1 MKRIF
6 SAVAASAA
14 AFFLLAGAATPPER
28 DDLVFENGR
37 VADGTGA
44 PLFAA
49 DIAVRGD
56 RIAAVGILPEARKA
70 AARRRIDA
78 SGLVVSPGFIDLL
91 GQSEY
96 NALVDRRAA
105 SKITQGITT
114 EVTGEGASI
123 APVNERMLKE
133 GEDAWKRYGLR
144 PDFTTLAGYF
154 ARLATAPPTINL
166 GTFVGLGGIR
176 DLVIGKE
183 DRRATPAELAAMERE
198 VAKAMEEGA
207 LGVSTSLQ
215 YVPDMYNS
223 TEEIIALAKVAARY
237 GGVYFTHQRSEG
249 NQIDTSLEEVFR
261 IAREAKIPANIWH
274 LKTAYKR
281 NWGKMPAI
289 LARLEAARTEGLDVA
304 ANQYPWTAGAN
315 GLDACLPPWVREGG
329 TEKLLARL
337 KDPANR
343 ARVRKEMAEDS
354 DSWNNQ
360 WYGSGGGAG
369 VLVASVLNTALKGYE
384 GKTLEE
390 IGKAEGKDPRDALI
404 DIVIA
409 DRAGSGGIIFVMS
422 EEDVRTALRHRL
434 VAFCTDSGASAI
446 DGIFSE
452 EKSHPRAW
460 ASTARILA
468 TYVREER
475 LLPLEEAVRKMT
487 SLSAAR
493 AQIRDRGLVA
503 PGLYADLVA
512 FDPVRVRAVATYADP
527 LHYSEGLP
535 YVAVNGQL
543 VVDRG
548 KVTEARPGKPVL
560 GPGVRGW
567 ARP

>member
-1 MKRIF
+1 MKRAC
-6 SAVAASAA
+6 SAAALCAA
-14 AFFLLAGAATPPER
+14 AFFLLSGASAPEER
-28 DDLVFENGR
+28 DDLVLENGR

-44 PLFAA
+44 PLFRA
-49 DIAVRGD
+49 DVAVRGD

-78 SGLVVSPGFIDLL
+78 SELVVSPGLIDLL

-96 NALVDRRAA
+96 NVLVDPRAA

-114 EVTGEGASI
+114 EVTGEGSSI

-133 GEDAWKRYGLR
+133 GEDVWKRYGVR

-154 ARLATAPPTINL
+154 ARFRRNPPTINL

-223 TEEIIALAKVAARY
+223 TEEIVAMAKVAARH

-249 NQIDTSLEEVFR
+249 NRLDASLDEVFR
-261 IAREAKIPANIWH
+261 IAREARIPANVWH
-274 LKTAYKR
+274 LKTI
-281 NWGKMPAI
+281 GKNRGRMPAV
-289 LARLEAARTEGLDVA
+289 LARLEAARAEGLDVA
-304 ANQYPWTAGAN
+304 ANQYPWTAAMN
-315 GLDACLPPWVREGG
+315 GLDANLPPWVREGG
-329 TEKLLARL
+329 AEKLVARL
-337 KDPANR
+337 KDPAVRER
-343 ARVRKEMAEDS
+343 AKREMAEDS
-354 DSWNNQ
+354 AAWENQ
-360 WYGSGGGAG
+360 WYGAGGGPG
-369 VLVASVLNTALKGYE
+369 VLVTSVLNPALKAYE
-384 GKTLEE
+384 GKTVEE

-409 DRAGSGGIIFVMS
+409 DRANSYGILFCMS
-422 EEDVRTALRHRL
+422 DDDVRAALKSRL
-434 VAFCTDSGASAI
+434 VAFCTDSGASAT

-452 EKSHPRAW
+452 GKSHPRGW

-468 TYVREER
+468 TYVRDEK

-493 AQIRDRGLVA
+493 AGIRDRGLVV

-512 FDPVRVRAVATYADP
+512 FDPARVKAVATYADP
-527 LHYSEGLP
+527 LHYSEGFP

-543 VVDRG
+543 VVDGGRI
-548 KVTEARPGKPVL
+548 TTARPGRPLL
-560 GPGVRGW
+560 GPGTK
-567 ARP
+567 RPGRD

>member
-1 MKRIF
+1 MKR
-6 SAVAASAA
+6 VLPAAAISAA
-14 AFFLLAGAATPPER
+14 AFFLLSGAAAPDGP
-28 DDLVFENGR
+28 DDLVFTNGR

-44 PLFAA
+44 PLFRA
-49 DIAVRGD
+49 DVAVRGD
-56 RIAAVGILPEARKA
+56 RIVAVGLLPESRKA
-70 AARRRIDA
+70 AARRRVDVT
-78 SGLVVSPGFIDLL
+78 GLIVSPGFIDLL

-96 NALVDRRAA
+96 NVLVDTRAA

-123 APVNERMLKE
+123 APVNERLLKE
-133 GEDAWKRYGLR
+133 GEAVWKRYGVR
-144 PDFTTLAGYF
+144 PDFTSMAGYF
-154 ARLATAPPTINL
+154 SRFRRSPPTINL

-198 VAKAMEEGA
+198 VAKGMEEGA

-223 TEEIIALAKVAARY
+223 TDEIIALAKVAARY

-249 NQIDTSLEEVFR
+249 NRIDASLDEVFR
-261 IAREAKIPANIWH
+261 IAREANIPANIWH
-274 LKTAYKR
+274 LKTTGRYR
-281 NWGKMPAI
+281 GKMPAI
-289 LARLEAARTEGLDVA
+289 LARLEVARAEGLDVA
-304 ANQYPWTAGAN
+304 ANQYPWTAAMN
-315 GLDACLPPWVREGG
+315 GLDANFPPWVREGG

-337 KDPANR
+337 ADPTVR
-343 ARVRKEMAEDS
+343 ERVKRDITLDS
-354 DSWNNQ
+354 DAWENQ
-360 WYGSGGGAG
+360 WYGSGGASG
-369 VLVASVLNTALKGYE
+369 VLVTSVLNPALKKYE

-404 DIVIA
+404 DLVIA
-409 DRAGSGGIIFVMS
+409 DRANSGGILFCMGDD
-422 EEDVRTALRHRL
+422 DVRAALKSRL
-434 VAFCTDSGASAI
+434 VAFCTDSGASAT

-452 EKSHPRAW
+452 EKSHPRGW

-468 TYVREER
+468 TYVRDEK

-493 AQIRDRGLVA
+493 AQIRDRGLVV

-512 FDPVRVRAVATYADP
+512 FDPARVKAASNYADP
-527 LHYSEGLP
+527 FHYCEGIP

-543 VVDRG
+543 VVDGG
-548 KVTEARPGKPVL
+548 KITSARPGRPLL
-560 GPGVRGW
+560 GPGYPDPTR
-567 ARP
+567 R

>member
-6 SAVAASAA
+6 SAVASSAA
-14 AFFLLAGAATPPER
+14 AFLLLSGAAAPPDR

-44 PLFAA
+44 PLFVA
-49 DIAVRGD
+49 DVAVRGD

-96 NALVDRRAA
+96 NVLVDPRAA

-133 GEDAWKRYGLR
+133 GEAVWKRYGVR

-154 ARLATAPPTINL
+154 SRFRKSPPTINL

-198 VAKAMEEGA
+198 VAKGMEEGA

-215 YVPDMYNS
+215 YVPDIYNS

-249 NQIDTSLEEVFR
+249 NRLDASLDEVFR

-274 LKTAYKR
+274 LKTTGRYQ
-281 NWGKMPAI
+281 GKMPAI
-289 LARLEAARTEGLDVA
+289 LARLEAARAEGLDVA
-304 ANQYPWTAGAN
+304 ANQYPWTAAMN
-315 GLDACLPPWVREGG
+315 GLDANLPPWVREGG

-337 KDPANR
+337 ADPAVR
-343 ARVRKEMAEDS
+343 ERVKRDMALDS
-354 DSWNNQ
+354 DAWENQ
-360 WYGSGGGAG
+360 WYGSGGATG
-369 VLVASVLNTALKGYE
+369 VLVTSVLNPALKKYE

-404 DIVIA
+404 DLVIA
-409 DRAGSGGIIFVMS
+409 DRANSGGILFCMS
-422 EEDVRTALRHRL
+422 DDDVRAALKSRL
-434 VAFCTDSGASAI
+434 VAFCTDSGASAT

-452 EKSHPRAW
+452 EKSHPRGW
-460 ASTARILA
+460 ASTARILG
-468 TYVREER
+468 TYVRDEQR
-475 LLPLEEAVRKMT
+475 LPLEEAVRKMT

-493 AQIRDRGLVA
+493 AQIRDRGLVV

-512 FDPVRVRAVATYADP
+512 FDPARVKAVSTYADP
-527 LHYSEGLP
+527 FHYCEGMP

-543 VVDRG
+543 VVDGG
-548 KVTEARPGKPVL
+548 KITSARPGRPVL
-560 GPGVRGW
+560 GPGTRR
-567 ARP
+567 AD

>member
-6 SAVAASAA
+6 WAVAACAA
-14 AFFLLAGAATPPER
+14 AFLLLAGTAGPPDR

-44 PLFAA
+44 PLFVA
-49 DIAVRGD
+49 DVAVRRD

-78 SGLVVSPGFIDLL
+78 SGLIVSPGFIDLL

-96 NALVDRRAA
+96 NILVDARAA

-123 APVNERMLKE
+123 APLNERMRKE
-133 GEDAWKRYGLR
+133 GEDVWKRYGLR
-144 PDFTTLAGYF
+144 PEFTTLAGYF
-154 ARLATAPPTINL
+154 ARFAASPPTINL

-176 DLVIGKE
+176 DLVLGKE
-183 DRRATPAELAAMERE
+183 DRRASHAELAAMERE

-249 NQIDTSLEEVFR
+249 NRIDSSLDEVLR
-261 IAREAKIPANIWH
+261 IAREAKIPANVWH
-274 LKTAYKR
+274 LKTAYRR

-289 LARLEAARTEGLDVA
+289 LARLEAARAEGLDVA
-304 ANQYPWTAGAN
+304 ANIYPYAAGQN

-329 TEKLLARL
+329 TDRLIARL
-337 KDPANR
+337 KDPAVR
-343 ARVRKEMAEDS
+343 ERVKREMAEDS
-354 DSWNNQ
+354 DGWNNQ
-360 WYGSGGGAG
+360 WYGAGGGAG
-369 VLVASVLNTALKGYE
+369 VLVASVLAPSLKKYE
-384 GKTLEE
+384 GKSLEE
-390 IGKAEGKDPRDALI
+390 IGKAEGKDSRDALI
-404 DIVIA
+404 DLVVA
-409 DRAGSGGIIFVMS
+409 DRAGGSGIIFVMD
-422 EEDVRTALRHRL
+422 EGDVRAALKSRL
-434 VAFCTDSGASAI
+434 VAFCTDSGASAT

-468 TYVREER
+468 TYVRDEKV
-475 LLPLEEAVRKMT
+475 LPLEEAVRKMT

-493 AQIRDRGLVA
+493 AQIRDRGLVVPA
-503 PGLYADLVA
+503 LYADLVA
-512 FDPVRVRAVATYADP
+512 FDPARVKAVATYADP
-527 LHYSEGLP
+527 LHYSEGFP

-543 VVDRG
+543 VVDG
-548 KVTEARPGKPVL
+548 GTITSARPGRIVH
-560 GPGVRGW
+560 GPG
-567 ARP
+567 ARRAD